1 MLKVCRQPAG
11 FWGIFP
17 TGIRN
22 CAKAVIMRAL
32 HLSLASFLVI
42 FLFGSSFIST
52 AFAQDAA
59 AADEGPKA
67 TTTAD
72 PNIDLADLQLRLIP
86 LDKAEL
92 QIEVD
97 AWKALVQ
104 AKAIAFS
111 AAKLEVNRQNREI
124 AAREIAA
131 DAAKDA
137 AKALKK
143 AQETGSADDQKKAMD
158 QLREAQKAGQEAEKT
173 NEVPK
178 TADAPAD
185 AGKTV
190 EEKQQEVIDAALEN
204 AKETTEL
211 ADAVDPAA
219 AAAAPDAEEQ
229 KRIAEEQAEKKSK
242 VLELLPV
249 LTNER
254 NALIERMKVVLN
266 QYDKLGGDSTE
277 YRRYL
282 ATVGGFVA
290 PNWWDLEELAKTALG
305 WLNSDTG
312 GIAWGVGIVKFVAIL
327 VAFMFLSRIVGRM
340 VTRAV
345 SMTKNLSE
353 LLRTFLINTSKRIVL
368 FVGLLVAVN
377 ALGVPM
383 GPFLTVIG
391 AAGFVVAFALQG
403 TLSNFASGMLLLLY
417 RPFDVGDV
425 VDVAGVAGKVKA
437 MTLMSTTLTTPDN
450 KIVVVP
456 NNSIWGSV
464 ITNIT
469 GSDTRRVDMVFGIGY
484 DDDIA
489 KSQKVLEE
497 VIAGHELILEDPE
510 PVIKVHELADSSV
523 NFVCRPWSKTGDYWA
538 VYWDITRQVKER
550 FDAEGIS
557 IPYPQSDVHMH
568 QVVASGGGDNGSG
581 SGNGAADCMKG
592 GADAARK

>member
-1 MLKVCRQPAG
+1 
-11 FWGIFP
+11 
-17 TGIRN
+17 
-22 CAKAVIMRAL
+22 MRAL

-592 GADAARK
+592 GADAAR

>member
-1 MLKVCRQPAG
+1 
-11 FWGIFP
+11 
-17 TGIRN
+17 
-22 CAKAVIMRAL
+22 MRAL

-137 AKALKK
+137 EEALKK

>member
-1 MLKVCRQPAG
+1 
-11 FWGIFP
+11 
-17 TGIRN
+17 
-22 CAKAVIMRAL
+22 
-32 HLSLASFLVI
+32 
-42 FLFGSSFIST
+42 
-52 AFAQDAA
+52 
-59 AADEGPKA
+59 
-67 TTTAD
+67 
-72 PNIDLADLQLRLIP
+72 
-86 LDKAEL
+86 
-92 QIEVD
+92 
-97 AWKALVQ
+97 
-104 AKAIAFS
+104 
-111 AAKLEVNRQNREI
+111 
-124 AAREIAA
+124 
-131 DAAKDA
+131 
-137 AKALKK
+137 
-143 AQETGSADDQKKAMD
+143 
-158 QLREAQKAGQEAEKT
+158 
-173 NEVPK
+173 
-178 TADAPAD
+178 
-185 AGKTV
+185 
-190 EEKQQEVIDAALEN
+190 
-204 AKETTEL
+204 
-211 ADAVDPAA
+211 
-219 AAAAPDAEEQ
+219 
-229 KRIAEEQAEKKSK
+229 
-242 VLELLPV
+242 
-249 LTNER
+249 
-254 NALIERMKVVLN
+254 MKVVLN

-391 AAGFVVAFALQG
+391 AAGFVVAVALQG